1 MRALVDVNMLIAL
14 FDAVCAHHAPSWLP
28 YCQASGKL
36 ATFDQRLT
44 TQLVLGATQQNLELI
59 A

>member
-36 ATFDQRLT
+36 VTFDQCLT
-44 TQLVLGATQQNLELI
+44 TQLVMGATQQHLELI
-59 A
+59 G